1 MLALKLQ
8 LFCMDNRLTW
18 SGIDLSW
25 AYTDL
30 LSSIHIKTTCIHRA
44 RDILHDAL
52 IRFALSK
59 NLHRDECPHAYLR
72 GIVSHILVDEYRYQS
87 KFVAY
92 DIEQVGKD
100 ELAPSPEHLAEINER
115 LFQLQRIIDNLPSKC
130 RQVFWM
136 FHVDGLSHKEIAH
149 KLDVSVNMVER
160 HIIRAMLDLRK
171 AREFILE

>member
-1 MLALKLQ
+1 
-8 LFCMDNRLTW
+8 MDNRLTW
-18 SGIDLSW
+18 SGINLSW

-30 LSSIHIKTTCIHRA
+30 LSSIHIKTTCIHHA

-52 IRFALSK
+52 IRFAISK
-59 NLHRDECPHAYLR
+59 NPQRDECPHAYLR

-87 KFVAY
+87 RFVAY
-92 DIEQVGKD
+92 DIEQVAQQD
-100 ELAPSPEHLAEINER
+100 LAPSPEYLAEIKER
-115 LFQLQRIIDNLPSKC
+115 LFHLQRIIDNLPSKC

-136 FHVDGLSHKEIAH
+136 FHVDGFSHKEIAA

-171 AREFILE
+171 AREHIL